1 MNGKSI
7 TSSRNKRKAGFK
19 TGFGQPVAQSVN
31 LGKGQSQKSKNTGRP
46 AKKDRGN
53 AETVNVSL
61 NLLTSFVFLTHW
73 AKKQKIG

>member
-1 MNGKSI
+1 MERVLHLQETKGRQVLKQALGNLWPSL
-7 TSSRNKRKAGFK
+7 
-19 TGFGQPVAQSVN
+19 VN
-31 LGKGQSQKSKNTGRP
+31 LGKGQSQKSKNTGPPP
-46 AKKDRGN
+46 AKTDRGN